1 LHSHAFRV
9 AYYKLLLGIETE
21 QQWARMMELMPASP
35 DAEGAGLFLTPEYVD
50 RFARAS
56 RSVHQEAV
64 AASWLRALVGRYA
77 ELVRRPGG
85 QNASVYMRALNQ
97 RRTLREL
104 QLNLAGYI
112 DELESPSTDCET
124 RSEPTLD
131 PIGSDR
137 RLEPSAE
144 HRNSPIDPLP
154 KAGSIEWAIALAE
167 ARDAPRATSKN
178 AKELVES
185 YQPLMA
191 LNRDCTTCRQRLR
204 ERVEYLLKNNFNDS
218 VEIDWIDEK
227 FADTALEL
235 SRVLLRTG
243 RFKEA
248 HALALREMKKA
259 ELVED
264 RLRWVEILAEAS
276 SRLGNTREA
285 ERLIRRLRE
294 ETPVSPEYCTK
305 VSTWQAWLHGSPVPP
320 MKLTN
325 NSEVVHA
332 VQGMRSLQNNA
343 TTDAD
348 DSCLLS
354 HLLVSAGSFASYFKS
369 ADGVG
374 LTEFRALYPEGAE
387 SAQLELARRTQD
399 PKIRAAI
406 LLSAANTWRG
416 SLGRSGALA
425 LIREAKAA
433 GQMPEIEMGALRE
446 ELSVLYPQS
455 PPEERE
461 QVRALARTVIARFPT
476 HDVSCVA
483 CEQDWYAAI
492 SVPDSAQEIPRWWK
506 TCATFMDRCPDR
518 IDRWTRMASS
528 IGARPDEMSGHPP
541 PEAIPRLLLSRGD
554 AARSSDP
561 ERALELEREAVRH
574 PQYPGSG
581 DTYQIERQMR
591 AEDADDFETALY
603 LELLRDPPEGGGCI
617 PGDRSMQVLPQ
628 FRAAY
633 YKVRLGIEP
642 KQQWKILI
650 ESLPTSPED
659 PTSRSLHKTEF
670 LERTA
675 KAASAA
681 HEERAAIDWFRLVRR
696 NYAELN
702 ERRNR
707 DGVATF
713 YSERDPREIE
723 LLLGGYI
730 GELHASL
737 CGPGPSIPAQ
747 AKH

>member
-1 LHSHAFRV
+1 LV
-9 AYYKLLLGIETE
+9 E
-21 QQWARMMELMPASP
+21 
-35 DAEGAGLFLTPEYVD
+35 
-50 RFARAS
+50 ARA
-56 RSVHQEAV
+56 A
-64 AASWLRALVGRYA
+64 
-77 ELVRRPGG
+77 
-85 QNASVYMRALNQ
+85 
-97 RRTLREL
+97 T
-104 QLNLAGYI
+104 
-112 DELESPSTDCET
+112 
-124 RSEPTLD
+124 
-131 PIGSDR
+131 
-137 RLEPSAE
+137 
-144 HRNSPIDPLP
+144 
-154 KAGSIEWAIALAE
+154 
-167 ARDAPRATSKN
+167 RATSKN
-178 AKELVES
+178 AKELVAS
-185 YQPLMA
+185 YEPLMA

-218 VEIDWIDEK
+218 VEIDQIDEK
-227 FADTALEL
+227 FAETPLEL

-243 RFKEA
+243 RFEDA

-259 ELVED
+259 EFVED

-305 VSTWQAWLHGSPVPP
+305 VSTWHAWLHGSPVPP

-325 NSEVVHA
+325 DSEVVHA
-332 VQGMRSLQNNA
+332 VQGMRSLQNNEA
-343 TTDAD
+343 TDPD

-369 ADGVG
+369 TEGVG
-374 LTEFRALYPEGAE
+374 LTGFRALYPEGAE
-387 SAQLELARRTQD
+387 SAQLDLARRTQD

-416 SLGRSGALA
+416 ALGRSGALA

-461 QVRALARTVIARFPT
+461 QVRALAQTGIARFPT
-476 HDVSCVA
+476 HEVSCVA
-483 CEQDWYAAI
+483 CEQDWYATI
-492 SVPDSAQEIPRWWK
+492 SVPDSSPEVPRWWK
-506 TCATFMDRCPDR
+506 TCGPYMDRCPDR

-528 IGARPDEMSGHPP
+528 IGARPDEMGGHPP
-541 PEAIPRLLLSRGD
+541 PEAIPRLLLSRSD
-554 AARSSDP
+554 AVRPSEPD
-561 ERALELEREAVRH
+561 RALELEREAVRH

-581 DTYQIERQMR
+581 DTYQFERQMR
-591 AEDADDFETALY
+591 AEDAGDFETALY
-603 LELLRDPPEGGGCI
+603 LELLREPSAFGGCI

-628 FRAAY
+628 FRTAY
-633 YKVRLGIEP
+633 YKLRLGIEP
-642 KQQWKILI
+642 KQQWKTLI

-659 PTSRSLHKTEF
+659 PTSRSLHQSDHF
-670 LERTA
+670 ERVA
-675 KAASAA
+675 NAASVA

-707 DGVATF
+707 GEVATSQ
-713 YSERDPREIE
+713 SERDPREVE

-737 CGPGPSIPAQ
+737 CGPVTSIPVQ
-747 AKH
+747 GKP